1 MGHHTLTGQLSL
13 WTVPERSR
21 RFMQAAPGL
30 VFNRLLYIGGAA
42 LSLIVARASFSLP
55 ALVGRVRTPARTAK
69 RSDEAAQ
76 VERSRVGERFV
87 PTVVP
92 AKGIFRS
99 LRVSCHLALRE
110 IRITWSGTAFRV
122 VIAAVV
128 LLGFLGAR
136 FGSTDYYS
144 QPEQHLLPAAQYLLE
159 LVDKQMF
166 LMLVMIGVYFGSE
179 MLARDRAV
187 RMATLIDAVPVSTN
201 ALAGGK
207 CLGMTFLALTLAPLP
222 ALTVFLFQLFG
233 GYRELVPAHF
243 LRSFLQIA
251 PQVIVYCWIAMVIYS
266 LTRSKIASQA
276 ISILLLFSFAILHSI
291 DAIEQHFFILGLP
304 TDLVFSDFR
313 VMAASNERHLSFD
326 TWYIGV
332 TGMLVVLATWLW
344 PRGTDAALSKRVSQ
358 RRSNVSW
365 VGVASLGL
373 ALVLVAAG
381 SITAWRNIHVE
392 HLYRSL
398 QQEHSDAETYEKQ
411 FAGDES
417 WPQPRVQSVRLHVTV
432 DPKRRSMRY
441 VGLWKLSNPTSQPM
455 DRIHVEMPE
464 SADPLTI
471 DIHGAPV
478 APESWDRIHRVGIW
492 RLPQPLAP
500 GETLDL
506 ETKSGVWFRG
516 FEEKPFEGTMGD
528 DTAWF
533 NTSFLPHFGYSRS
546 RELDAP
552 AQRSEYGLD
561 PRKARATHNGLLAI
575 NDEAGWVDLDLFVSV
590 PAAWAVS
597 ANGEQRDQVTQSG
610 QKTVHFEAK
619 QIPLS
624 VQVVAGRLTT
634 HVATMS
640 SRDGRQIPVTLS
652 YRAGHGEN
660 VERLT
665 QMIRASFAEWER
677 RFGPCP
683 SAYINLAE
691 IPQYQTGGEP
701 DKLTPVTAAGGMI
714 VMPERLGWLHDY
726 RTQPARDWL
735 AYVLAQNVA
744 RSWWGNRIASR
755 EGAGSA
761 LVDDGVP
768 ILLGLNMIEKLHG
781 VKAADDYASLLQ
793 DRLRKEMARESG
805 PAPTILTTDFQD
817 FADTQA
823 ALALYDQRRKN
834 GREAFDHLL
843 DQSWQALSS
852 TDANRSPASPEL
864 LARPLGL
871 IPTEPHQN

>member
-1 MGHHTLTGQLSL
+1 MVQHQLS
-13 WTVPERSR
+13 T
-21 RFMQAAPGL
+21 
-30 VFNRLLYIGGAA
+30 
-42 LSLIVARASFSLP
+42 
-55 ALVGRVRTPARTAK
+55 T
-69 RSDEAAQ
+69 
-76 VERSRVGERFV
+76 
-87 PTVVP
+87 
-92 AKGIFRS
+92 
-99 LRVSCHLALRE
+99 
-110 IRITWSGTAFRV
+110 
-122 VIAAVV
+122 
-128 LLGFLGAR
+128 
-136 FGSTDYYS
+136 
-144 QPEQHLLPAAQYLLE
+144 
-159 LVDKQMF
+159 
-166 LMLVMIGVYFGSE
+166 
-179 MLARDRAV
+179 
-187 RMATLIDAVPVSTN
+187 
-201 ALAGGK
+201 
-207 CLGMTFLALTLAPLP
+207 
-222 ALTVFLFQLFG
+222 
-233 GYRELVPAHF
+233 
-243 LRSFLQIA
+243 
-251 PQVIVYCWIAMVIYS
+251 
-266 LTRSKIASQA
+266 
-276 ISILLLFSFAILHSI
+276 
-291 DAIEQHFFILGLP
+291 
-304 TDLVFSDFR
+304 
-313 VMAASNERHLSFD
+313 
-326 TWYIGV
+326 
-332 TGMLVVLATWLW
+332 
-344 PRGTDAALSKRVSQ
+344 
-358 RRSNVSW
+358 
-365 VGVASLGL
+365 
-373 ALVLVAAG
+373 
-381 SITAWRNIHVE
+381 
-392 HLYRSL
+392 
-398 QQEHSDAETYEKQ
+398 
-411 FAGDES
+411 
-417 WPQPRVQSVRLHVTV
+417 
-432 DPKRRSMRY
+432 
-441 VGLWKLSNPTSQPM
+441 
-455 DRIHVEMPE
+455 
-464 SADPLTI
+464 
-471 DIHGAPV
+471 
-478 APESWDRIHRVGIW
+478 
-492 RLPQPLAP
+492 
-500 GETLDL
+500 
-506 ETKSGVWFRG
+506 
-516 FEEKPFEGTMGD
+516 
-528 DTAWF
+528 
-533 NTSFLPHFGYSRS
+533 FGYSRS

-677 RFGPCP
+677 SFGPCP

>member
-1 MGHHTLTGQLSL
+1 
-13 WTVPERSR
+13 
-21 RFMQAAPGL
+21 
-30 VFNRLLYIGGAA
+30 
-42 LSLIVARASFSLP
+42 
-55 ALVGRVRTPARTAK
+55 
-69 RSDEAAQ
+69 
-76 VERSRVGERFV
+76 
-87 PTVVP
+87 

-99 LRVSCHLALRE
+99 LRVACHLALRDV
-110 IRITWSGTAFRV
+110 RITWSGTAFRV

-179 MLARDRAV
+179 MLARDRAA
-187 RMATLIDAVPVSTN
+187 RMATLIDAAPVSTN

-533 NTSFLPHFGYSRS
+533 NTSFLPHLVTA
-546 RELDAP
+546 E
-552 AQRSEYGLD
+552 
-561 PRKARATHNGLLAI
+561 
-575 NDEAGWVDLDLFVSV
+575 
-590 PAAWAVS
+590 AVS
-597 ANGEQRDQVTQSG
+597 
-610 QKTVHFEAK
+610 
-619 QIPLS
+619 
-624 VQVVAGRLTT
+624 
-634 HVATMS
+634 
-640 SRDGRQIPVTLS
+640 
-652 YRAGHGEN
+652 
-660 VERLT
+660 
-665 QMIRASFAEWER
+665 
-677 RFGPCP
+677 
-683 SAYINLAE
+683 
-691 IPQYQTGGEP
+691 
-701 DKLTPVTAAGGMI
+701 
-714 VMPERLGWLHDY
+714 
-726 RTQPARDWL
+726 
-735 AYVLAQNVA
+735 
-744 RSWWGNRIASR
+744 
-755 EGAGSA
+755 
-761 LVDDGVP
+761 
-768 ILLGLNMIEKLHG
+768 
-781 VKAADDYASLLQ
+781 
-793 DRLRKEMARESG
+793 
-805 PAPTILTTDFQD
+805 
-817 FADTQA
+817 
-823 ALALYDQRRKN
+823 
-834 GREAFDHLL
+834 
-843 DQSWQALSS
+843 
-852 TDANRSPASPEL
+852 
-864 LARPLGL
+864 
-871 IPTEPHQN
+871 